1 MNGNEWGREVEEE
14 WQEGHTGECG
24 EKRRMARDG
33 QRGYERNGFNIVNY
47 GSRDW

>member
-1 MNGNEWGREVEEE
+1 MGVEEE
-14 WQEGHTGECG
+14 
-24 EKRRMARDG
+24 KKIPRG